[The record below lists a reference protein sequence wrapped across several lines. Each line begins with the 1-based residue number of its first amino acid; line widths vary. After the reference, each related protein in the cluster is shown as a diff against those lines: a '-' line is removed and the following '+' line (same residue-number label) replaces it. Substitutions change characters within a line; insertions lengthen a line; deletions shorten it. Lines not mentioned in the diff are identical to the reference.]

1 MNCQADP
8 DAERTLL
15 VQQQMNFA
23 HTTLIA
29 LFASATAAAQTPGLG
44 ETRPA
49 DPAPREETPAAENK
63 ATPLPPPDDK
73 ARSERDLGRCR
84 ELSDTAR
91 ADCPREERAA
101 SGATRRDEP
110 PSAPPPQNP
119 R

>member
-1 MNCQADP
+1 MTCQAPP

-15 VQQQMNFA
+15 VQWQMNFA
-23 HTTLIA
+23 QAAVIA
-29 LFASATAAAQTPGLG
+29 LFASASAAAQTPGLG

-49 DPAPREETPAAENK
+49 DPAPREETPAADNK
-63 ATPLPPPDDK
+63 AAPLPAQDK
-73 ARSERDLGRCR
+73 ARSDRDLGRCR
-84 ELSDTAR
+84 ELTGTAR
-91 ADCPREERAA
+91 ADCQREDRAA

>member
-1 MNCQADP
+1 
-8 DAERTLL
+8 LL
-15 VQQQMNFA
+15 AQWQMNFA
-23 HTTLIA
+23 HAAIFA

-49 DPAPREETPAAENK
+49 DPAPREQTPAPQNK
-63 ATPLPPPDDK
+63 ATPLPPQDK
-73 ARSERDLGRCR
+73 ARSDRDLGRCR
-84 ELSDTAR
+84 ELAGTAR
-91 ADCPREERAA
+91 AECLREDRAA

>member
-1 MNCQADP
+1 MNCQGDP
-8 DAERTLL
+8 DAERSLL
-15 VQQQMNFA
+15 VQQEMNFA
-23 HTTLIA
+23 HTVVIA

-63 ATPLPPPDDK
+63 ATPLPSPDK

-84 ELSDTAR
+84 ELSGTAR
-91 ADCPREERAA
+91 ADCLREDRAA

>member
-1 MNCQADP
+1 MNCQGDP

-15 VQQQMNFA
+15 VQLQMNFA
-23 HTTLIA
+23 HTALIA

-49 DPAPREETPAAENK
+49 DPAPREETPAVDHK
-63 ATPLPPPDDK
+63 ATPLPAQDK
-73 ARSERDLGRCR
+73 SRSDRDLGRCR
-84 ELSDTAR
+84 ELTGTAR
-91 ADCPREERAA
+91 ADCLHEDRAA